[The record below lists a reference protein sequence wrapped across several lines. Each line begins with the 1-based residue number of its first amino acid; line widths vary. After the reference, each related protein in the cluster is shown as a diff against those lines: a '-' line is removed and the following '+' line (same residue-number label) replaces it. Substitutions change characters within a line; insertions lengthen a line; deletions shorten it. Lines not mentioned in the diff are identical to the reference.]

1 MAVARFRHLGT
12 RICCLLLLLAALALA
27 PLPRGHAT
35 DGRDFF
41 GAYLVTEA
49 AEEGGNVRL
58 TLRVR
63 LSNYSDGD
71 IAEATVALEDCRLVG
86 SAYGSFPGT
95 VAVADKASVQ
105 IAGEFTIPKEEY
117 DHWQDGSKP
126 YLTISYQD
134 ASGNAQKRPI
144 EMTPSQGEVE

>member
-1 MAVARFRHLGT
+1 MAVARFCHFGT
-12 RICCLLLLLAALALA
+12 RICCLLLLMAVLTIA

-41 GAYLVTEA
+41 GAYLVTGA
-49 AEEGGNVRL
+49 AEEGSHVRL
-58 TLRVR
+58 TLKVR

-71 IAEATVALEDCRLVG
+71 ITDATVALEDCRLTG
-86 SAYGSFPGT
+86 NGYGSFPGT
-95 VAVADKASVQ
+95 VSLGDKASVQ

-134 ASGNAQKRPI
+134 AAGNAQKRPI

>member
-1 MAVARFRHLGT
+1 MAVACFRHPST
-12 RICCLLLLLAALALA
+12 PICFLLLVVAGLVLA
-27 PLPRGHAT
+27 PLPQSQAT

-41 GAYLVTEA
+41 GAYLVTDA
-49 AEEGGNVRL
+49 AEQGASVRL
-58 TLRVR
+58 TLKVR

-71 IAEATVALEDCRLVG
+71 ITEATVALEDCRLTG
-86 SAYGSFPGT
+86 NTYGSFPGT
-95 VAVADKASVQ
+95 VSLGDKASAQ

-134 ASGNAQKRPI
+134 AAGNTQKRPI